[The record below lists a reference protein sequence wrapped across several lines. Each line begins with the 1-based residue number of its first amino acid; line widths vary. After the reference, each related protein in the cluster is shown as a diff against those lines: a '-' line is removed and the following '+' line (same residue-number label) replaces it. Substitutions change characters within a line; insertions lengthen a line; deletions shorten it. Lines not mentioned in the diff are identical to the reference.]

1 MNHKRMLLI
10 IMDGWGEGEANKAN
24 VMTQANIPFIKKLY
38 KNAAGCHLQTSG
50 EEVGLPEGQM
60 GNSEVGHLNM
70 GAGRIVYQ
78 DLVRINLACK
88 DNSIASNKVL
98 IDTYKYAK
106 ENNKAVHFLGL
117 VSEGGVHSST
127 KHIMKLCDIAKEH
140 ELKKVYIHVCTDGRD
155 TDPYSGKKY
164 VEELQ
169 QHLKQSTGQIA
180 SLVGRY
186 YTMDRDKRWERV
198 KEGYDLLV
206 SGKGK
211 SATDIL
217 KAIQESY
224 DNEISDEFIKP
235 VVMVNNDGTPVGT
248 VKEEDVFICFNFRTD
263 RLREITTA
271 LTQKEMP
278 EFNMQTIPLY
288 YVTLTKYDESFKNV
302 HIMFDKDDLLNTLG
316 EVLEKNNKTQLRI
329 AETEKYPHVT
339 FFFSGGRE
347 SAFKG
352 EKRILIPSPKVAT
365 YDLKPSMSAVEVKE
379 TVIEEIKNNPP
390 DFICLNFAN
399 ADMVGHTG
407 IYEAIKEA
415 LEIVDSCVKEVTDEA
430 IANNYSVMI
439 TADHG
444 NADFAINA
452 DGSPNTAHSCNP
464 VPCFLLDKDVSQ
476 IKNGKLSDI
485 APTILSLMKLEIPSE
500 MTGKSLIC

>member
-1 MNHKRMLLI
+1 MLLI